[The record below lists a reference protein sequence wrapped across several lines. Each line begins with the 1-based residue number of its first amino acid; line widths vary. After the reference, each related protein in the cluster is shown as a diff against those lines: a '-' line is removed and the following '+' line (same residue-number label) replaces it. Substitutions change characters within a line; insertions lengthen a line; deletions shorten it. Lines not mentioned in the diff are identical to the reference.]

1 MSVRR
6 GVAALLTMMLSA
18 AMISVLPDAPPASAA
33 PAAETLSDLP
43 LTLSGTG
50 AFANLKLTVGQTKNL
65 VNQAVTVSWT
75 GGAPTLPA
83 GGFGVDYLQI
93 ILCSAGVT
101 TRAATRSN
109 ALVMA
114 RALLNG

>member
-33 PAAETLSDLP
+33 PAAETLSDSP

-50 AFANLKLTVGQTKNL
+50 I
-65 VNQAVTVSWT
+65 S
-75 GGAPTLPA
+75 
-83 GGFGVDYLQI
+83 
-93 ILCSAGVT
+93 S
-101 TRAATRSN
+101 
-109 ALVMA
+109 
-114 RALLNG
+114 